1 MKKMVKDKR
10 DKIILPIL
18 ALLAAYALTAE
29 FHAPFSG
36 NHFETTIDY
45 AIASVY
51 ELLGEYSFSF
61 LLIWGLCFLFL
72 AWTKEKAVRPV
83 KPVPAGLPVLFSL
96 FLLLGRSCHE
106 TGGWSYCF
114 GSSVNFLKFMLV
126 LAGYFILLRGI
137 LDVVTMLLE
146 KKAFTGS
153 QGHFWSTHGFARAF
167 VLLCA
172 VYFPFLLLA
181 YPGNIC
187 WDAAGQIEQ
196 VIGQTGYSR
205 HHPLFHT
212 LLAGGLT
219 GLGKKLLGSYEAGLF
234 VYMLVQ
240 LAGLAAA
247 LASTISVLARRNLR
261 KELLWALFLLY
272 CITPVYSNMASTVVK
287 DVPYAS
293 AVLGY
298 IVCLALITENPGRL
312 QNRGLAAGFAALQAG
327 VILLRNNG
335 IYVVLSSGAVIF
347 FVLLRQKGWKA
358 AGRRFL
364 AAFTGG
370 AAAGIL
376 LMNGLAFV
384 CDARPGSRGEML
396 SVPFQQTARY
406 LQLSGAEISGEE
418 RAAIQAVL
426 GDVGELAAKYDP
438 STADPVKACFRREA
452 SAGEIVDYIKVWA
465 KGLIKHPVVY
475 AEGFLVH
482 VYGWFSPETS
492 NSVRYEA
499 DHGLLHQGGLFPNA
513 EKILI
518 FFYRFAARF
527 PLTGVLENMGL
538 AVWALFFLAFYQ
550 IKHGQ
555 WRYVLVGIPLWV
567 SLLVCMASPGFLG
580 HARYGFPI
588 LFSIPFL
595 YGFTMT
601 ADKGVAG

>member
-114 GSSVNFLKFMLV
+114 GSPVNFLKFMLV

-146 KKAFTGS
+146 KKTFTGS
-153 QGHFWSTHGFARAF
+153 QGHFWSTHEFARAF

-212 LLAGGLT
+212 LLAGGL
-219 GLGKKLLGSYEAGLF
+219 K
-234 VYMLVQ
+234 
-240 LAGLAAA
+240 
-247 LASTISVLARRNLR
+247 I
-261 KELLWALFLLY
+261 
-272 CITPVYSNMASTVVK
+272 
-287 DVPYAS
+287 
-293 AVLGY
+293 
-298 IVCLALITENPGRL
+298 GR
-312 QNRGLAAGFAALQAG
+312 A
-327 VILLRNNG
+327 
-335 IYVVLSSGAVIF
+335 
-347 FVLLRQKGWKA
+347 
-358 AGRRFL
+358 
-364 AAFTGG
+364 
-370 AAAGIL
+370 
-376 LMNGLAFV
+376 
-384 CDARPGSRGEML
+384 
-396 SVPFQQTARY
+396 
-406 LQLSGAEISGEE
+406 
-418 RAAIQAVL
+418 
-426 GDVGELAAKYDP
+426 
-438 STADPVKACFRREA
+438 
-452 SAGEIVDYIKVWA
+452 
-465 KGLIKHPVVY
+465 
-475 AEGFLVH
+475 H
-482 VYGWFSPETS
+482 V
-492 NSVRYEA
+492 
-499 DHGLLHQGGLFPNA
+499 
-513 EKILI
+513 
-518 FFYRFAARF
+518 
-527 PLTGVLENMGL
+527 
-538 AVWALFFLAFYQ
+538 
-550 IKHGQ
+550 
-555 WRYVLVGIPLWV
+555 
-567 SLLVCMASPGFLG
+567 
-580 HARYGFPI
+580 
-588 LFSIPFL
+588 
-595 YGFTMT
+595 
-601 ADKGVAG
+601 